1 MSKKVKIFA
10 LVIVGLSLVIG
21 GISFLG
27 GSGVPEQT
35 GSLSSSRNTAAPLP
49 GGGALPG
56 GSAPAAGALPGG
68 APVTTLPG
76 ATPTMLPG
84 ASAGMLPGS
93 DTGTINEFSSL
104 LSSINS
110 INIDTSLFT
119 NPAYRALRNYPVML
133 GTDVIGRSNPFA
145 PVGSDSS
152 GGPQAVLEVQTIA
165 PGKVTSTTA
174 EFGALVTLPDSA
186 PVSVVF
192 QYGLNDLFGSATT
205 AVNVTKSGPVLVTV
219 RGLKPGVI
227 YMVQAVAVRGS
238 TTTNANTVSFT
249 TPLTSSGQ

>member
-10 LVIVGLSLVIG
+10 LVIVGLSLVIAG
-21 GISFLG
+21 VSFLG

-56 GSAPAAGALPGG
+56 ATAPAAGALPGG
-68 APVTTLPG
+68 APATTIPG

-84 ASAGMLPGS
+84 G
-93 DTGTINEFSSL
+93 DNGTVNEFSSL

-152 GGPQAVLEVQTIA
+152 GGPQAVLEIQTIA
-165 PGKVTSTTA
+165 PGKVTSTSA